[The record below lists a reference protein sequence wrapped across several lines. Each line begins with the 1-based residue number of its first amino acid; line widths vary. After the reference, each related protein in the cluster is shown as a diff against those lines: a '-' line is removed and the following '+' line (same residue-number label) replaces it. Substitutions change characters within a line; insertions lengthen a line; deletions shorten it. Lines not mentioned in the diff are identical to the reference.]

1 MSVEIV
7 LMRFGL
13 AFFGAFGFGLVRQG
27 MGKPI
32 GFGTFIFL
40 ALGSCGLALTA
51 LGHNQENP
59 LPLLSAIVT
68 GVGFLGAGALFR
80 AGDRVS
86 GFTSAATIWIFAV
99 FGLTM
104 GVGEYLISGLIYA
117 SVFVVIGVDYWLAKR
132 WFGSHNRRLT
142 VEVPMGTT
150 AEELEAWGIPPQR
163 EAQLVEFD
171 RSAGVLS
178 LTYLV
183 HRPRNGGR
191 DPLEDLDEKSGV
203 IRCRLE
209 S

>member
-1 MSVEIV
+1 MALEIV
-7 LMRFGL
+7 LLRFGL
-13 AFFGAFGFGLVRQG
+13 AFVGAFGFGLVRQG

-51 LGHNQENP
+51 VGHNQENP

-80 AGDRVS
+80 AGDRVA
-86 GFTSAATIWIFAV
+86 GFTSAATIWVFAV

-104 GVGEYLISGLIYA
+104 GVGEYLISGLIYVA
-117 SVFVVIGVDYWLAKR
+117 VYVVIGVDHWLAKR
-132 WFGSHNRRLT
+132 WFGAHNRRLT
-142 VEVPMGTT
+142 VEVPIGTT
-150 AEELEAWGIPPQR
+150 AEELEALGLPPR
-163 EAQLVEFD
+163 TEAQLMEFD
-171 RSAGVLS
+171 RAAGVLS

-183 HRPRNGGR
+183 NRPANGRR
-191 DPLEDLDEKSGV
+191 DPLEHLDESPQV
-203 IRCRLE
+203 LRCRFE